1 MMEDIGDDLKGIF
14 IGILAAEREELKAM
28 ADPAGLERYWFFR
41 YDPTASLEWNC
52 YQFHSML
59 DLYKGKCRRWE
70 EMHNGSQSVVERVRD
85 RYLMPKIREWLEI
98 TRARSPEG
106 A

>member
-1 MMEDIGDDLKGIF
+1 MADVTKEALDGVF
-14 IGILAAEREELKAM
+14 IGILAAEREELREM
-28 ADPAGLERYWFFR
+28 ADPAGLERYWFFK
-41 YDPTASLEWNC
+41 YDPDASLAWNA

-70 EMHNGSQSVVERVRD
+70 EMHNGNQSVVERVRD

-98 TRARSPEG
+98 TRARDPGSE
-106 A
+106 